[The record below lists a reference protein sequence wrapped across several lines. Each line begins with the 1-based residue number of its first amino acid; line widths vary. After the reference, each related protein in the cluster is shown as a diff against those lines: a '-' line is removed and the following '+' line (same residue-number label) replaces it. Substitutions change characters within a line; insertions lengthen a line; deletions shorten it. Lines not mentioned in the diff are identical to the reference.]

1 MAGKLIKDADRC
13 QVGKH
18 KNGTYHVWHKVM
30 GEGTAPHRNLTAE
43 QAIKKIDEL
52 LHEFENNKGNQ

>member
-1 MAGKLIKDADRC
+1 MAGKQIKDADRC

-18 KNGTYHVWHKVM
+18 KDGKYHVWHKVM
-30 GEGTAPHRNLTAE
+30 GKGTHPHRNLTAE

-52 LHEFENNKGNQ
+52 LDLFKNGISVL